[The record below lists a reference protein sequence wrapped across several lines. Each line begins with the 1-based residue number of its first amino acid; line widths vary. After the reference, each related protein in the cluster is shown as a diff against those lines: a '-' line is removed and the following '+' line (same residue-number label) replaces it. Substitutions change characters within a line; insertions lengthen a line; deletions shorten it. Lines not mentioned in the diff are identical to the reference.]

1 MSDVDD
7 MLSLLENKAR
17 REILERLVTE
27 PHYAYQLADQIGVSQ
42 QAITKHLTLLESA
55 GMVQSEKIPSSKGP
69 AKRIYF
75 AVQMM
80 YMFSDK
86 ERHYQGKF
94 NELVAAFIEAVP
106 SSTPIL
112 LDIGRK
118 VIEGNLYSAMKDCK
132 KLMRYEEEVLTHVT
146 Q

>member
-1 MSDVDD
+1 MPLKLILKPGEKVVINQAVVLNGGDKTE
-7 MLSLLENKAR
+7 LILQNKASVL
-17 REILERLVTE
+17 RERDIMTE
-27 PHYAYQLADQIGVSQ
+27 ENADS
-42 QAITKHLTLLESA
+42 
-55 GMVQSEKIPSSKGP
+55 P

-75 AVQMM
+75 VVQMM

-86 ERHYQGKF
+86 DRQYQSNF
-94 NELVAAFIEAVP
+94 NALVTSFIEAVP

-118 VIEGNLYSAMKDCK
+118 VIEGNLYGAMKACK
-132 KLMRYEEEVLTHVT
+132 KLMRYEEEVLKHVT

>member
-1 MSDVDD
+1 MPLKLILKPGEKVIINQAVV
-7 MLSLLENKAR
+7 LNGGEKTELVLQNKAR
-17 REILERLVTE
+17 VLRERDIMTE
-27 PHYAYQLADQIGVSQ
+27 EKADS
-42 QAITKHLTLLESA
+42 
-55 GMVQSEKIPSSKGP
+55 P

-80 YMFSDK
+80 SMFSDK

-94 NELVAAFIEAVP
+94 NELVSSFIEAVP

-118 VIEGNLYSAMKDCK
+118 VIEGNFYSAMKDCR
-132 KLMRYEEEVLTHVT
+132 KLMRYEEEVLKHVT

>member
-1 MSDVDD
+1 MPLKLILKPGEKVVINQAVVLNGGDKTE
-7 MLSLLENKAR
+7 LILQNKASVL
-17 REILERLVTE
+17 RERDIMTE
-27 PHYAYQLADQIGVSQ
+27 ENADS
-42 QAITKHLTLLESA
+42 
-55 GMVQSEKIPSSKGP
+55 P

-75 AVQMM
+75 VVQMM

-86 ERHYQGKF
+86 ERQYQANF
-94 NELVAAFIEAVP
+94 NELVTSFIEAVP

-118 VIEGNLYSAMKDCK
+118 VIEGNLYGAMKACK
-132 KLMRYEEEVLTHVT
+132 KLMRYEEEVLKHVT

>member
-1 MSDVDD
+1 MPLKLILKPGEKVVINQAVVLNGGDKAE
-7 MLSLLENKAR
+7 LILQNKASVL
-17 REILERLVTE
+17 RERDIMTE
-27 PHYAYQLADQIGVSQ
+27 ENADS
-42 QAITKHLTLLESA
+42 
-55 GMVQSEKIPSSKGP
+55 P

-75 AVQMM
+75 VVQMM

-86 ERHYQGKF
+86 ERQYQENF
-94 NELVAAFIEAVP
+94 NELVTSFIEAVP

-118 VIEGNLYSAMKDCK
+118 VIEGNLYGAMKACK
-132 KLMRYEEEVLTHVT
+132 KLMRYEEEVLKHVT

>member
-1 MSDVDD
+1 MPLKLILKPGEKVVINQAVVLNGGDKTE
-7 MLSLLENKAR
+7 LILQNKASVL
-17 REILERLVTE
+17 RERDIMTE
-27 PHYAYQLADQIGVSQ
+27 ENADS
-42 QAITKHLTLLESA
+42 
-55 GMVQSEKIPSSKGP
+55 P

-75 AVQMM
+75 VVQMM

-86 ERHYQGKF
+86 DRQYQANF
-94 NELVAAFIEAVP
+94 NELVTSFIEAVP

-118 VIEGNLYSAMKDCK
+118 VIEGNLYGAMKACK
-132 KLMRYEEEVLTHVT
+132 KLMRYEEEVLKHVT

>member
-1 MSDVDD
+1 MPLKLILKPGEKVVINQAVVLNGGDKTE
-7 MLSLLENKAR
+7 LILQNKASVL
-17 REILERLVTE
+17 RERDIMTE
-27 PHYAYQLADQIGVSQ
+27 ENADS
-42 QAITKHLTLLESA
+42 
-55 GMVQSEKIPSSKGP
+55 P

-75 AVQMM
+75 VVQMM

-86 ERHYQGKF
+86 ERQYQANF
-94 NELVAAFIEAVP
+94 NELVTSFIEAVP

-118 VIEGNLYSAMKDCK
+118 VIEGNLYGAMKACK
-132 KLMRYEEEVLTHVT
+132 KLMRYEEEVLNHVT

>member
-1 MSDVDD
+1 MPLKLILKPGEKVVINQAVVLNGGDKTE
-7 MLSLLENKAR
+7 LILQNKASVL
-17 REILERLVTE
+17 RERDIMTE
-27 PHYAYQLADQIGVSQ
+27 ENADS
-42 QAITKHLTLLESA
+42 
-55 GMVQSEKIPSSKGP
+55 P

-75 AVQMM
+75 VVQMM

-86 ERHYQGKF
+86 ERQYQENF
-94 NELVAAFIEAVP
+94 NELVTSFIEAVP

-118 VIEGNLYSAMKDCK
+118 VIEGNLYGAMKACK
-132 KLMRYEEEVLTHVT
+132 KLMRYEEEVLKHVT

>member
-1 MSDVDD
+1 MPLKLILKPGEKVVINQAVVLNGGDKTE
-7 MLSLLENKAR
+7 LILQNKASVL
-17 REILERLVTE
+17 RERDIMTE
-27 PHYAYQLADQIGVSQ
+27 ENADS
-42 QAITKHLTLLESA
+42 
-55 GMVQSEKIPSSKGP
+55 P

-75 AVQMM
+75 VVQMM

-86 ERHYQGKF
+86 ERQYQANF
-94 NELVAAFIEAVP
+94 NELVTSFIEAVP

-118 VIEGNLYSAMKDCK
+118 VIEGNLYGAMKACK
-132 KLMRYEEEVLTHVT
+132 KLMCYEEEVLKHVT

>member
-1 MSDVDD
+1 MPLKLILKPGEKVIINQAVV
-7 MLSLLENKAR
+7 LNGGEKTELVLQNKASVL
-17 REILERLVTE
+17 RERDIMTE
-27 PHYAYQLADQIGVSQ
+27 EKADS
-42 QAITKHLTLLESA
+42 
-55 GMVQSEKIPSSKGP
+55 P

-75 AVQMM
+75 AAQMM
-80 YMFSDK
+80 YMFPDK

-94 NELVAAFIEAVP
+94 NELVASFIEAVP

-146 Q
+146 H

>member
-1 MSDVDD
+1 MPLKLILKPSEKVVINQAVVLNAGDKAELV
-7 MLSLLENKAR
+7 LQNKASVL
-17 REILERLVTE
+17 RERDIMTE
-27 PHYAYQLADQIGVSQ
+27 DGAD
-42 QAITKHLTLLESA
+42 T
-55 GMVQSEKIPSSKGP
+55 P

-75 AVQMM
+75 TIQMM

-86 ERHYQGKF
+86 ERSHQQTF
-94 NELVAAFIEAVP
+94 NELVSSFVEAVP

-118 VIEGNLYSAMKDCK
+118 VIEGNLYGAMKGCK
-132 KLMRYEEEVLTHVT
+132 KLMRYEEEVLKYVS

>member
-1 MSDVDD
+1 MPLKLILKPGEKVVINQAVVLNGRDKTE
-7 MLSLLENKAR
+7 LILQNKASVL
-17 REILERLVTE
+17 RERDIMTE
-27 PHYAYQLADQIGVSQ
+27 ENADS
-42 QAITKHLTLLESA
+42 
-55 GMVQSEKIPSSKGP
+55 P

-75 AVQMM
+75 VVQMM

-86 ERHYQGKF
+86 ERQYQANF
-94 NELVAAFIEAVP
+94 NELVTSFIEAVP

-118 VIEGNLYSAMKDCK
+118 VIEGNLYGAMKACK
-132 KLMRYEEEVLTHVT
+132 KLMRYKEEVLKHVT

>member
-1 MSDVDD
+1 MPLKLILKPGEKVVINQAVVLNGGDKTE
-7 MLSLLENKAR
+7 LILQNKASVL
-17 REILERLVTE
+17 RERDIMTE
-27 PHYAYQLADQIGVSQ
+27 ENADS
-42 QAITKHLTLLESA
+42 
-55 GMVQSEKIPSSKGP
+55 P

-75 AVQMM
+75 VIQMM

-86 ERHYQGKF
+86 ERQYQANF
-94 NELVAAFIEAVP
+94 NELVTSFIEAVP

-118 VIEGNLYSAMKDCK
+118 VIEGNLYGAMKACK
-132 KLMRYEEEVLTHVT
+132 KLMRYEEEVLKHVT

>member
-1 MSDVDD
+1 MPLKLILKPGEKVVINQAVVLNGGDKTE
-7 MLSLLENKAR
+7 LILQNKASVL
-17 REILERLVTE
+17 RERDIMTE
-27 PHYAYQLADQIGVSQ
+27 ENADS
-42 QAITKHLTLLESA
+42 
-55 GMVQSEKIPSSKGP
+55 P

-75 AVQMM
+75 VVQMM

-86 ERHYQGKF
+86 ERQYHANF
-94 NELVAAFIEAVP
+94 NELVTSFIEAVP

-118 VIEGNLYSAMKDCK
+118 VIEGNLYGAMKACK
-132 KLMRYEEEVLTHVT
+132 KLMRYEEEVLKHVT

>member
-1 MSDVDD
+1 MP
-7 MLSLLENKAR
+7 LKLLLKPGEKVVINQAVVLNGGDKTELILQNKASVL
-17 REILERLVTE
+17 RERDIMTE
-27 PHYAYQLADQIGVSQ
+27 ENADS
-42 QAITKHLTLLESA
+42 
-55 GMVQSEKIPSSKGP
+55 P

-75 AVQMM
+75 VVQMM

-86 ERHYQGKF
+86 ERQYQANF
-94 NELVAAFIEAVP
+94 NELVTSFIEAVP

-118 VIEGNLYSAMKDCK
+118 VIEGNLYGAMKDCK
-132 KLMRYEEEVLTHVT
+132 KLMRYEEEVLKHVT

>member
-1 MSDVDD
+1 MPLKLILKPGEKVVINQAVVLNGGDKTE
-7 MLSLLENKAR
+7 LILQNKASVL
-17 REILERLVTE
+17 RERDIMTE
-27 PHYAYQLADQIGVSQ
+27 ENADS
-42 QAITKHLTLLESA
+42 
-55 GMVQSEKIPSSKGP
+55 P

-75 AVQMM
+75 VVQMM

-86 ERHYQGKF
+86 ERQYQASF
-94 NELVAAFIEAVP
+94 NELVTSFIEAVP

-118 VIEGNLYSAMKDCK
+118 VIEGNLYGAMKACK
-132 KLMRYEEEVLTHVT
+132 KLMRYEEEVLKHVT